1 MVFLILCLGNIG
13 PEYADTRHNIGF
25 MVADYLAHKFEAP
38 RFELGRH
45 AFTTEFKNKGHR
57 YVLVK
62 PTTFMNLSGKAA
74 AHWLSTLKITP
85 ENMLV
90 VTDDLALPFGK
101 LRLKGQGSAGGHNG
115 LKDIQA
121 TLGTDVYARLRFGVD
136 ANFPKGRQVDYVLD
150 PFSADER
157 IDLSLR
163 IEKAG
168 EAVLAFGAL
177 GLERAMN
184 IVNVK

>member
-1 MVFLILCLGNIG
+1 MKILVLALGNIG

-25 MVADYLAHKFEAP
+25 MVADYLAQKFDAT

-45 AFTTEFKNKGHR
+45 AFTTEFKSKGHT

-62 PTTFMNLSGKAA
+62 PTTYMNLSGKAA
-74 AHWLSTLKITP
+74 AHWLSTLKIP
-85 ENMLV
+85 VENMVV

-150 PFSADER
+150 PFSADEQ
-157 IDLSLR
+157 IDLPLR

-168 EAVLAFGAL
+168 EAIIAFGAL

-184 IVNVK
+184 AVNVK

>member
-1 MVFLILCLGNIG
+1 MTYLVLALGNIG

-25 MVADYLAHKFEAP
+25 MVADYLAKKFEEP

-45 AFTTEFKNKGHR
+45 AFSTEFRSKGHT

-74 AHWLSTLKITP
+74 AHWLSTLKVP
-85 ENMLV
+85 VEQLLV

-121 TLGTDVYARLRFGVD
+121 TLGTDKYARLRFGVD
-136 ANFPKGRQVDYVLD
+136 ANFSKGRQVDYVLES
-150 PFSADER
+150 FSADEQ
-157 IDLSLR
+157 IDLPTR
-163 IEKAG
+163 IEAAG
-168 EAVLAFGAL
+168 EAILAFGAL

-184 IVNVK
+184 VVN